1 MFQQLER
8 SHDFSYI
15 VICWEVLMLSRKN
28 FYISSKIFF
37 TLISLIMLIPLTFL
51 TIFFDFYSLRLLNRE
66 IASANRNAL
75 FLYQEQLE
83 ADLSQ
88 IETSMAQDWATNW
101 NYQKLKYKLDPL
113 DVHLNTLSI
122 VNKAR
127 EQLALTEC
135 LGAVYIYSAPL
146 SIFPMTALY

>member
-15 VICWEVLMLSRKN
+15 VIFWEVLMLSRKN
-28 FYISSKIFF
+28 FYISSKIFHPYKPYHAYSAY
-37 TLISLIMLIPLTFL
+37 ISDDI
-51 TIFFDFYSLRLLNRE
+51 FDFYSLRLLNRE

-88 IETSMAQDWATNW
+88 IETSMAQ
-101 NYQKLKYKLDPL
+101 NYYELE
-113 DVHLNTLSI
+113 LSETKI
-122 VNKAR
+122 
-127 EQLALTEC
+127 
-135 LGAVYIYSAPL
+135 
-146 SIFPMTALY
+146 